1 MAEEYIGFFEDKSSL
16 TKLTLD
22 EMVLVHR
29 VKHIFKRISD
39 ENLDRYYYVN
49 RKGENT
55 LLKIGKFEVV
65 DIGESKK
72 SYFAGRIIKLAEEGV
87 EKIYTFKSKIYGP
100 GFIEKELFPML
111 GTLEI
116 TGSWEI
122 FAELQKIPELEK
134 EIKRLEKLNE
144 KYYEEIENLKN
155 QNK

>member
-1 MAEEYIGFFEDKSSL
+1 MGEEYIGFFEDKSSL
-16 TKLTLD
+16 TKLTLK
-22 EMVLVHR
+22 EMLLVHR

-49 RKGENT
+49 RRGENT

-72 SYFAGRIIKLAEEGV
+72 SYFSGRIIKLAEEGV

-100 GFIEKELFPML
+100 SFIEKELFPML

-122 FAELQKIPELEK
+122 FAELQKIPKLEK